1 MKFAVIATLA
11 LTTVSAGT
19 MTAGATCTKFDDC
32 VDTNSCA
39 TIEKAT
45 GNTAGAI
52 VNICAL
58 KATCETATAV
68 VSTEGADPSNKYTT
82 VVGKCLIKKVEAG
95 AAKLAAGVKCKL
107 STECMDKMKCG
118 GSGEVADYVCTDET
132 KCGTD
137 VSDKK
142 VNCESAIRSAVSM
155 AAAALVAAYAL

>member
-19 MTAGATCTKFDDC
+19 LTAGATCTLFDEC
-32 VDTNSCA
+32 IDTNSCA
-39 TIEKAT
+39 TVVADT
-45 GNTAGAI
+45 GSAGKL

-68 VSTEGADPSNKYTT
+68 TSTTGADPDNKYKT